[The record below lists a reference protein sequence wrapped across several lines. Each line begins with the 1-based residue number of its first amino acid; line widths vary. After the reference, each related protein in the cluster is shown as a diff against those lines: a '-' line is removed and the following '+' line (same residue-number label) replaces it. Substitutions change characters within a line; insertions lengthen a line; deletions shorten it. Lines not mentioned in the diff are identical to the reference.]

1 MISKKLKEELADLEA
16 QGNKYKN
23 FDAVVEALGIKL
35 LPYQKELLKMY
46 INNPSSVTV
55 FGYGQ
60 K

>member
-16 QGNKYKN
+16 PENKYKN

>member
-1 MISKKLKEELADLEA
+1 ME
-16 QGNKYKN
+16 NKYEN
-23 FDAVVEALGIKL
+23 FDAIIEALGIKL

-46 INNPSSVTV
+46 INDPSSVTV